1 MKNVYVMGCEE
12 DVIMASCY
20 KSCLFLWRHLENIS
34 ALLLRR
40 CFLSAFIIHSYIYI
54 YTRVIGVDGLVT
66 GSSLTIV
73 LKIGSKSVYDIS
85 GSNCPYLSYDEGA
98 AGWPAAPLM

>member
-1 MKNVYVMGCEE
+1 MLQILFVFVATFRKYLGSFVEE
-12 DVIMASCY
+12 V
-20 KSCLFLWRHLENIS
+20 FLIS
-34 ALLLRR
+34 FHYTQL
-40 CFLSAFIIHSYIYI
+40 YIYI